1 VPRLHGH
8 TIAAALLLAGMG
20 APSWA
25 GIYTCVDAQGRK
37 LTADRPIPECIDRE
51 QKELTPSGTLKR
63 KIGPSLTA
71 EERAA
76 EEEKQRIALE
86 ERNRLLEEKKR
97 DRALLTRY
105 PSKASHDKERQLALS
120 QVDDAIVAARVNID
134 LLGKQRKQID
144 AELEFYAKDPSKIP
158 LKLKRS
164 IEEHEQHVEAQK
176 RFIANQDSEKKRIN
190 ERFDEELVRL
200 RLLWGQRALPP
211 TAAASSNI
219 RK

>member
-1 VPRLHGH
+1 VPRLFGH
-8 TIAAALLLAGMG
+8 SIAVAFLLAGMG

-25 GIYTCVDAQGRK
+25 GIYTCTDAQGRK

-51 QKELTPSGTLKR
+51 QRELTPSGTVKR
-63 KIGPSLTA
+63 KVGPSLTA

-105 PSKASHDKERQLALS
+105 PNKASHDKERVQALA
-120 QVDDAIVAARVNID
+120 QVDDAIVTARANIEMLD
-134 LLGKQRKQID
+134 KQRKQLD
-144 AELEFYAKDPSKIP
+144 SELEFYSKDPSKVP

-164 IEEHEQHVEAQK
+164 IEEQEQHVDAQK

-200 RLLWGQRALPP
+200 RVLWAQRALPA

-219 RK
+219 KK